1 MSEQN
6 DEENKNAK
14 QKDDIDN
21 SFENKEKSKQ
31 NEENNLI
38 FENELEKDDINFDSI
53 DFNINPFNDDNPEK
67 KKKDNDS
74 DELVL
79 EEKEDDKF
87 DLNNIPLNTKYHTS
101 NDLLKIN
108 IFSKDSQEEK
118 ELDKNKNILNNISN
132 NNNNNNLNIIGN
144 NINFLNYNS
153 NNFISNDIYNNSRKS
168 YNNTNNINYDLEAN
182 SFIPKNNNNN
192 NFFSN
197 KNRQYWI
204 CSFCHNLNYESK
216 YYLFFIF
223 YSWRDMQQMW
233 LYK

>member
-38 FENELEKDDINFDSI
+38 FENKLEKDDINFDSI

-108 IFSKDSQEEK
+108 IFSKDNQEEK
-118 ELDKNKNILNNISN
+118 EVDKKVINNISN
-132 NNNNNNLNIIGN
+132 NNNNNNYLNIIGN
-144 NINFLNYNS
+144 NNNNFLNYNS

-168 YNNTNNINYDLEAN
+168 YNNSNNINYDLEAN
-182 SFIPKNNNNN
+182 AFIPKNNNNN
-192 NFFSN
+192 NDNNNFFPN
-197 KNRQYWI
+197 KNRQSCI

-216 YYLFFIF
+216 YYLFINFLFFI
-223 YSWRDMQQMW
+223 
-233 LYK
+233 